1 MTDPSS
7 PEDAPSKQDQD
18 SNAKRDGMVADNSGT
33 DRRDLLN
40 QLRNAAIAGPVLL
53 TLKSAPARAFTHSAT
68 ASGAAHFS
76 HRPQD
81 KPA

>member
-18 SNAKRDGMVADNSGT
+18 SNAKRDGVAAKNSGT

-40 QLRNAAIAGPVLL
+40 QLRNAAIAAPVLL
-53 TLKSAPARAFTHSAT
+53 TLKSAPARALEH
-68 ASGAAHFS
+68 SGAGS
-76 HRPQD
+76 HASHANTD
-81 KPA
+81 AG